1 MSENRPV
8 YRAARVVDA
17 ARLRELYDPPRGR
30 AVTKELRRL
39 DRHCRRF
46 IELSPFVVVA
56 SGAAEGHFDASPR
69 GGEPGFVHVADDRT
83 LLIPDSPGNNRL
95 DTMENI
101 LSTGKVGLLFL
112 IPGIDETLRVN
123 GAARLVE
130 HAGVL
135 ARFAA
140 MKRPPKLAIEVTVA
154 QAYLH
159 CAKAFLRSRLWTGE
173 YAQPKGTFPSIGRM
187 VGDQIG
193 LTEEEKQQREVMIE
207 RNYKDGLW
215 AHTS

>member
-1 MSENRPV
+1 VSENRPV

-159 CAKAFLRSRLWTGE
+159 CAKAFMRSQLWDPARHVPRSALPTTGE
-173 YAQPKGTFPSIGRM
+173 MIRDQTGAADAPESQEAM
-187 VGDQIG
+187 V
-193 LTEEEKQQREVMIE
+193 E
-207 RNYKDGLW
+207 RYKALL
-215 AHTS
+215 